1 MVYTLWYRRN
11 YDTYETNLYYLPAT
25 KSLSINLVFHFS
37 VENVEIL
44 LYPGKTKLTCT
55 PNLGRGA
62 KLFSCQIFKVTIWH
76 NWQNQPWSH
85 RNFHCK
91 SQICQI
97 LTASRKNVE
106 IICQIQIFCCCFAVL
121 KSFLSFLRHLFD
133 GFLYI
138 KLDQSVR
145 LLKKKLK
152 TRGLIKSID
161 LNMYVFYFSRI
172 FDLVKSIKASKF

>member
-1 MVYTLWYRRN
+1 MSFGNFLGISKFDIFSPAALFWVWFYWNQIINFRAKIIIFPWFFKLYIISASFTYVSKKSIDWFIFCDTVVSRN

-91 SQICQI
+91 SQIW
-97 LTASRKNVE
+97 
-106 IICQIQIFCCCFAVL
+106 
-121 KSFLSFLRHLFD
+121 
-133 GFLYI
+133 
-138 KLDQSVR
+138 
-145 LLKKKLK
+145 
-152 TRGLIKSID
+152 
-161 LNMYVFYFSRI
+161 
-172 FDLVKSIKASKF
+172 

>member
-1 MVYTLWYRRN
+1 MFQNKKALIYILRYRQN
-11 YDTYETNLYYLPAT
+11 SYTYETNLYDSPAT

-37 VENVEIL
+37 VKNVEIL

-62 KLFSCQIFKVTIWH
+62 MLFSCQIFKVTIWH
-76 NWQNQPWSH
+76 NWPNQPWSH

-97 LTASRKNVE
+97 LTATRRNAE
-106 IICQIQIFCCCFAVL
+106 IIWQIQIFCCCFAIF

-133 GFLYI
+133 GFLNI
-138 KLDQSVR
+138 KLDQ
-145 LLKKKLK
+145 
-152 TRGLIKSID
+152 IKR
-161 LNMYVFYFSRI
+161 VFEKHFENLQI
-172 FDLVKSIKASKF
+172 N